1 MGGLVLL
8 SLILI
13 TISFRQPTGGAL
25 HRVEAAGATVLRP
38 FEVAAERVA
47 RPFRDVYGY
56 FAGLVHVKAENS
68 RLKQEVNQLRQQALQ
83 GESAQQQN
91 RDLRAQLRFIDSP
104 LFPSDYS
111 AVNTRIISWATEFD
125 QQVMIAAGSD
135 NGIVQDT
142 PIVTRDGLVGRV
154 TDVTGSGAQ
163 VTLLT
168 DENSAVPARDEK
180 TGAIGLVRHGQGEGS
195 LLLDFVAQGGERQRG
210 RRDRHGGQG
219 FEQVPLALPRW
230 DSDRCRHER
239 RPERHGALQADPDR
253 AVRRLLDARRGD
265 GSDHPQANP
274 EGPLMSVDAAKAAAL
289 LFIVV
294 VIQLSVLANVDILGG
309 RPNLI
314 LVDGRLGRRCLR
326 GSIFGAV
333 AGFCAGLLA
342 DTGVLGTLG
351 FTRAAADPRGLLDRP
366 LRRDDRPRPRA
377 RAAALR
383 RRHHRALRGRRRW
396 CCATCSASPRL
407 RTLIFAALLPT
418 VSPESAADRAG
429 VRAHTPAAAA
439 A

>member
-1 MGGLVLL
+1 VGGLVLL

-13 TISFRQPTGGAL
+13 TISFRQPTGGVL

-83 GESAQQQN
+83 GESAQRQN

-104 LFPSDYS
+104 LFPGDYS

-135 NGIVQDT
+135 SGIVQDT

-195 LLLDFVAQGGERQRG
+195 LLLDFVRKESNVQKGDVIVTAGTRSSKYPSLFPGGIQIG
-210 RRDRHGGQG
+210 VVTSVGQSDT
-219 FEQVPLALPRW
+219 ALYKQIQIQPYV
-230 DSDRCRHER
+230 DFST
-239 RPERHGALQADPDR
+239 
-253 AVRRLLDARRGD
+253 LDAVTALIT
-265 GSDHPQANP
+265 HKPTP
-274 EGPLMSVDAAKAAAL
+274 KA
-289 LFIVV
+289 
-294 VIQLSVLANVDILGG
+294 
-309 RPNLI
+309 P
-314 LVDGRLGRRCLR
+314 
-326 GSIFGAV
+326 
-333 AGFCAGLLA
+333 
-342 DTGVLGTLG
+342 
-351 FTRAAADPRGLLDRP
+351 
-366 LRRDDRPRPRA
+366 
-377 RAAALR
+377 
-383 RRHHRALRGRRRW
+383 
-396 CCATCSASPRL
+396 
-407 RTLIFAALLPT
+407 
-418 VSPESAADRAG
+418 
-429 VRAHTPAAAA
+429 
-439 A
+439 

>member
-1 MGGLVLL
+1 VGGLVLL

-13 TISFRQPTGGAL
+13 TISFRQPTGGVL

-56 FAGLVHVKAENS
+56 FAGLVHVKEENS

-135 NGIVQDT
+135 SGIVQDT

-154 TDVTGSGAQ
+154 TDVTGTGAQ

-195 LLLDFVAQGGERQRG
+195 LLLDFVRKEANIKEGDVIVTAGRVSSKYPSLFPGGIQIG
-210 RRDRHGGQG
+210 VVTSVGQSDT
-219 FEQVPLALPRW
+219 ALYKQIQIEPYV
-230 DSDRCRHER
+230 DFST
-239 RPERHGALQADPDR
+239 
-253 AVRRLLDARRGD
+253 LDAVTALIT
-265 GSDHPQANP
+265 HKQTPK
-274 EGPLMSVDAAKAAAL
+274 GP
-289 LFIVV
+289 
-294 VIQLSVLANVDILGG
+294 
-309 RPNLI
+309 
-314 LVDGRLGRRCLR
+314 
-326 GSIFGAV
+326 
-333 AGFCAGLLA
+333 
-342 DTGVLGTLG
+342 
-351 FTRAAADPRGLLDRP
+351 
-366 LRRDDRPRPRA
+366 
-377 RAAALR
+377 
-383 RRHHRALRGRRRW
+383 
-396 CCATCSASPRL
+396 
-407 RTLIFAALLPT
+407 
-418 VSPESAADRAG
+418 
-429 VRAHTPAAAA
+429 
-439 A
+439 